1 MAIYMSAALTAIGIV
16 RIFIDVYDLPR
27 SIFLV
32 LVTVLICGVGSA
44 LVFAWYHGMEGA
56 QKFTAKEFVLHALF
70 LACAV
75 FFSLHVVST
84 RPVSLISPNLKS
96 IAVLPFTNMS
106 ENKEDEYFSD
116 GITDDIITQLSRIAD
131 LSVIS
136 RTSVMKY
143 KNTTVSVPDIARD
156 LNVGSLLEGSVRRA
170 NGRVRITS
178 QLIDAR
184 ADKHLWAETYDRDLR
199 DIFAIQAEV
208 AQKIAAA
215 LEATLSPLE
224 LEHIAKEPTDNVD
237 AYAYYLRG
245 REYYYKYTRD
255 DNERAIELFRKAL
268 ASDSSYAL
276 AYAGLGDAYERR
288 YTIYGMQAGWAD
300 SAIASS
306 THALSLDPDLAEG
319 YKALGNAY
327 YAKEQLRRALEMF
340 TKAVRLNP
348 NYAPA
353 VNNVGWVNWAL
364 GSYDEALLWMR
375 KAAVLQ
381 PGFVRWTA
389 NVGLQY
395 YMLGYDSLSQVWFRK
410 ALDLQ
415 SDYIFP
421 YVILGYLHLFEGN
434 LDSARTSVARALS
447 IDAREYLALDAAGD
461 MEMVAKN
468 FRGARSYYEKS
479 VAFYGEQRP
488 SAFKLA
494 FVLDQLHK
502 KKESKRLASLLISQ
516 FGDTVDSWP
525 EGSTDIPYALAALY
539 AWQQDTTSSIRWL
552 DKAIELG
559 YRDYQWISV
568 DPQFEPMRQNAL
580 FQQRVTLLRTSYEKM
595 RAHVTHE
602 GLDK

>member
-1 MAIYMSAALTAIGIV
+1 MSSALTAIGIV

-32 LVTVLICGVGSA
+32 LVTVLSCGIGSA
-44 LVFAWYHGMEGA
+44 LVFAWYHGSAGR
-56 QKFTAKEFVLHALF
+56 QKFRAKELFLHAVL

-75 FFSLHVVST
+75 FFSLRVVST
-84 RPVSLISPNLKS
+84 RPVSLLPPNLKS

-116 GITDDIITQLSRIAD
+116 GITDDIITQLSKIGD

-143 KNTTVSVPDIARD
+143 KNTTAAVPDIARD
-156 LNVGSLLEGSVRRA
+156 LNVGSLLEGSVRRT
-170 NGRVRITS
+170 GWRVRITS

-184 ADKHLWAETYDRDLR
+184 ADKHLWAETYDRDLK

-215 LEATLSPLE
+215 LEATLSPFE
-224 LEHIAKEPTDNVD
+224 LEHINKQPTDNID

-245 REYYYKYTRD
+245 REYFNKYTHD
-255 DNERAIELFRKAL
+255 DNERAIELFKKAL
-268 ASDSSYAL
+268 ATDSNYAL

-288 YTIYGMQAGWAD
+288 YTIYGMSAAWAD

-306 THALSLDPDLAEG
+306 TRALSLDPDLAEG

-340 TKAVRLNP
+340 TKAARLNP

-353 VNNVGWVNWAL
+353 VNNIGWVNWTL
-364 GSYDEALLWMR
+364 GSYDEALRWMR

-395 YMLGYDSLSQVWFRK
+395 YMLGYDSLAQVWLRK

-415 SDYIFP
+415 PDYIFP
-421 YVILGYLHLFEGN
+421 YAILGYLYVVQGN
-434 LDSARTSVARALS
+434 VDSARTAVAHALR
-447 IDAREYLALDAAGD
+447 IDPEEYLALDAAGD
-461 MEMVAKN
+461 VEMVAKN
-468 FRGARSYYEKS
+468 FAGARSYYEQS
-479 VAFYGEQRP
+479 VALYGEQRL
-488 SAFKLA
+488 SGFKLT
-494 FVLDQLHK
+494 FILDRLMK
-502 KKESKRLASLLISQ
+502 KKESRRLVSSLIKHFEPTIQ
-516 FGDTVDSWP
+516 TWP
-525 EGSTDIPYALAALY
+525 EGSTDIPYAFAAFY
-539 AWQQDTTSSIRWL
+539 AWQGDTTASIQWL
-552 DKAIELG
+552 DKAIEVG
-559 YRDYQWISV
+559 YRDYRWTSV
-568 DPQFEPMRQNAL
+568 DPQFDPIKQDSV
-580 FQQRVTLLRTSYEKM
+580 FQQRLTLLRASYEKM
-595 RAHVTHE
+595 RAHVAQE